1 MTCIRLTKDLLII
14 ESGECCN
21 TGLHNIC
28 PARAFLVARE
38 SFLNCRNSKLL
49 RKSFGYNYCRYRT
62 FSRFLY
68 NEIEFCA

>member
-38 SFLNCRNSKLL
+38 SFRNCRNSKLCAKASVIIIVVTEL
-49 RKSFGYNYCRYRT
+49 FPD
-62 FSRFLY
+62 
-68 NEIEFCA
+68 FCTMK